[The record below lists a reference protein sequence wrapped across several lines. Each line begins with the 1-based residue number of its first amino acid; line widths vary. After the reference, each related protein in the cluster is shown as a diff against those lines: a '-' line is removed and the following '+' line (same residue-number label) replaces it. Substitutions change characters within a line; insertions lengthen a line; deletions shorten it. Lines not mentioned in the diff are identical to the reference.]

1 MMHPHHICHLE
12 STVCQLYS
20 QLGEVK
26 RICESKVQDL
36 EKQFYLAHS
45 ETAEAQT
52 GSTQNSKL
60 RTHVISQ
67 TRNTGRGSPMQSV
80 KDEKEARICAM
91 EAKLSKLELEKVQL
105 VSTCTK
111 RLQALNDAKLEKDD
125 LLQEL
130 WAGQRELAGP
140 ASLQF
145 AECQCIV
152 QCQEQEAMRPQHTLD
167 VRELQG
173 PGYSSASASGKLQ
186 HSVPRS
192 HLLSA
197 VWPHALH
204 LPSSAPQKP
213 TKLDIWKEEPLQDL
227 KRYLQEL
234 TSSDSELP
242 SVDLSSHGG
251 RKSLLTTMRNAGC
264 PSCSHPADPE
274 SQSVSL
280 LVTSLVSQP
289 MELVSPH
296 QRGYRTRWRACKTW
310 WNHLR

>member
-1 MMHPHHICHLE
+1 MNKNIQELREQERTLNLMHPHHICHLE

-26 RICESKVQDL
+26 RICENKVQDL

-60 RTHVISQ
+60 RTRVISQ
-67 TRNTGRGSPMQSV
+67 TRNMGRGSPMQSV
-80 KDEKEARICAM
+80 KDEKEARICEM

-125 LLQEL
+125 LCRNSGL
-130 WAGQRELAGP
+130 

-152 QCQEQEAMRPQHTLD
+152 QCQEQEAMRLQHTLD

-204 LPSSAPQKP
+204 LPSSAPQ
-213 TKLDIWKEEPLQDL
+213 
-227 KRYLQEL
+227 
-234 TSSDSELP
+234 
-242 SVDLSSHGG
+242 VF
-251 RKSLLTTMRNAGC
+251 
-264 PSCSHPADPE
+264 
-274 SQSVSL
+274 
-280 LVTSLVSQP
+280 SLVSTSKPIGGHNFSAHGTSEPTSKRLQDKMESLQNLVESSQIKNQATSP
-289 MELVSPH
+289 MI
-296 QRGYRTRWRACKTW
+296 RTQEVKTKKCKEKERK
-310 WNHLR
+310 LFK